1 MLKVY
6 RVQMINDV
14 NVTIFVW
21 SSLPMFFI
29 FFFFPLLSIIYH
41 VSSTIHQSAEAKAT
55 LVFLYSEISP
65 SSTIYRPRSPLRF
78 LNSSS
83 RFSRKEKKGNKK
95 RVLQRANSRA
105 CGNTCVG
112 ETFLSSFVR
121 TTWKQER
128 KRERE
133 RERGSDA
140 DIREHPRVLFNC
152 LAPRVS
158 GSSSLPKLA
167 ANLCNITLHAAA

>member
-1 MLKVY
+1 
-6 RVQMINDV
+6 MINDV

-105 CGNTCVG
+105 CGNTCPCVG

-133 RERGSDA
+133 REREVPMPTLEN
-140 DIREHPRVLFNC
+140 IRVC
-152 LAPRVS
+152 YSTV
-158 GSSSLPKLA
+158 
-167 ANLCNITLHAAA
+167 